1 MKKYCT
7 MNKNKAFIF
16 LQVIIT
22 SFLFISLTLFIQ
34 ILLNSKFNLYKTDIK
49 TQENFQNYDFLD
61 EIIKQEF
68 KNIEEKINNREI
80 KDVTEYIALSEN
92 GEKLFLIDE
101 YNKRISFGGYRLLED
116 EKGKNYYNYLKDKIK
131 GMYKPRVNVHFVK
144 NIKIADKNYSL
155 LTTMEYEIG
164 SSREPDTLYNG
175 ILTRMWIKENV

>member
-7 MNKNKAFIF
+7 INKNKAFIF
-16 LQVIIT
+16 LQVIII
-22 SFLFISLTLFIQ
+22 SFLFISLILFIQ
-34 ILLNSKFNLYKTDIK
+34 ILLNSRFTLYKADVK
-49 TQENFQNYDFLD
+49 TQENFQDYDFLD

-80 KDVTEYIALSEN
+80 KDAIGYIVLSEN
-92 GEKLFLIDE
+92 GEKIFLIND

-116 EKGKNYYNYLKDKIK
+116 QKGKNYYNYLKDKIK

-155 LTTMEYEIG
+155 FATVEYEIG
-164 SSREPDTLYNG
+164 SSREPDTLHNG

>member
-16 LQVIIT
+16 LQVIII
-22 SFLFISLTLFIQ
+22 SFLFISLTLFVQ
-34 ILLNSKFNLYKTDIK
+34 ILLNSRFNLYKTDIK
-49 TQENFQNYDFLD
+49 TQENFQDYDFLD

-92 GEKLFLIDE
+92 GEKLFLIAE

-116 EKGKNYYNYLKDKIK
+116 EKGKNYYNYLKEFVQIK
-131 GMYKPRVNVHFVK
+131 LG
-144 NIKIADKNYSL
+144 
-155 LTTMEYEIG
+155 
-164 SSREPDTLYNG
+164 
-175 ILTRMWIKENV
+175 

>member
-7 MNKNKAFIF
+7 INKNKAFIF
-16 LQVIIT
+16 LQVIII

-34 ILLNSKFNLYKTDIK
+34 ILLNSRFTLYKADVK
-49 TQENFQNYDFLD
+49 TQENFQDYDFLD

-80 KDVTEYIALSEN
+80 KDAIEYIVLSEN
-92 GEKLFLIDE
+92 GEKIFLIND

-116 EKGKNYYNYLKDKIK
+116 QKGKNYYNYLKDKIK
-131 GMYKPRVNVHFVK
+131 GMYKLRVNVHFVK
-144 NIKIADKNYSL
+144 NIKIVDKNYSL
-155 LTTMEYEIG
+155 FATVEYEIG
-164 SSREPDTLYNG
+164 SSREPDTLHNG

>member
-16 LQVIIT
+16 LQVIII
-22 SFLFISLTLFIQ
+22 SFLFISLTLFVQ
-34 ILLNSKFNLYKTDIK
+34 ILLTSRFNLYKTDVK
-49 TQENFQNYDFLD
+49 TQENFQDYDFLD

-92 GEKLFLIDE
+92 GEKIFLIGE

-116 EKGKNYYNYLKDKIK
+116 ENGKNYYNYLKDKIK
-131 GMYKPRVNVHFVK
+131 KMYKTKVNVHFIK

-155 LTTMEYEIG
+155 FSRVEYEIG
-164 SSREPDTLYNG
+164 SSREPDSLHNG

>member
-16 LQVIIT
+16 LQVIII

-34 ILLNSKFNLYKTDIK
+34 ILLNSRFTLYKTDVK
-49 TQENFQNYDFLD
+49 TQENFQDYDFLD
-61 EIIKQEF
+61 EIVKQEF

-80 KDVTEYIALSEN
+80 KDVTEYITLSKD
-92 GEKLFLIDE
+92 GEKLFLIDN
-101 YNKRISFGGYRLLED
+101 YNKRISFGGYKLLED
-116 EKGKNYYNYLKDKIK
+116 EKGKNYYAYLKDKIK
-131 GMYKPRVNVHFVK
+131 GMYKSKVNVHFVK
-144 NIKIADKNYSL
+144 NIKIVDKVYSIFA
-155 LTTMEYEIG
+155 TVEYEIG

>member
-16 LQVIIT
+16 LQVIII

-34 ILLNSKFNLYKTDIK
+34 ILLNSRFNLYKTDIK
-49 TQENFQNYDFLD
+49 TEESLQECDFLD
-61 EIIKQEF
+61 KIIKQEF

-80 KDVTEYIALSEN
+80 KDVTEYISLSEN
-92 GEKLFLIDE
+92 GKKIFLIDE

-116 EKGKNYYNYLKDKIK
+116 ENGKNYYNYLKDKIK
-131 GMYKPRVNVHFVK
+131 KMYKTKVNVHFIK
-144 NIKIADKNYSL
+144 NIKIMDKFYSVFA
-155 LTTMEYEIG
+155 TVEYEIG
-164 SSREPDTLYNG
+164 SSREPDTLHNG

>member
-16 LQVIIT
+16 LQVIII

-34 ILLNSKFNLYKTDIK
+34 ILLNSRFTLYKTDIK
-49 TQENFQNYDFLD
+49 TQENFQDYDFLD
-61 EIIKQEF
+61 EIIEQEF

-80 KDVTEYIALSEN
+80 KDAIGYIVLSEN
-92 GEKLFLIDE
+92 GEKIFLIND

-116 EKGKNYYNYLKDKIK
+116 QKGKNYYNYLKDKIK

-144 NIKIADKNYSL
+144 NIKITDKNYSL
-155 LTTMEYEIG
+155 FATVEYEIG
-164 SSREPDTLYNG
+164 SSREPDTLHNG

>member
-16 LQVIIT
+16 LQVIII

-34 ILLNSKFNLYKTDIK
+34 ILLNSRFNLHKTDIK
-49 TQENFQNYDFLD
+49 TQENFQSYDFLD

-68 KNIEEKINNREI
+68 KDIEEKINNKEI
-80 KDVTEYIALSEN
+80 KDVTEYITLSGN
-92 GEKLFLIDE
+92 GEKLFLIDD
-101 YNKRISFGGYRLLED
+101 YNKRISFGGYKLLED
-116 EKGKNYYNYLKDKIK
+116 EKGKNYYNYLKNKIK
-131 GMYKPRVNVHFVK
+131 EMYKPRVNIHFVK
-144 NIKIADKNYSL
+144 NIKFADKVYSIFA
-155 LTTMEYEIG
+155 TVEYEIG

>member
-16 LQVIIT
+16 LQVIII

-34 ILLNSKFNLYKTDIK
+34 ILLNSRFNLYKTDVK
-49 TQENFQNYDFLD
+49 TQESFQDYDFLD

-80 KDVTEYIALSEN
+80 KDVTEYITLSKDE
-92 GEKLFLIDE
+92 EKLFLIDD
-101 YNKRISFGGYRLLED
+101 YNKRISFGGYKLLED
-116 EKGKNYYNYLKDKIK
+116 EKGKNYYSYLKDKIK
-131 GMYKPRVNVHFVK
+131 GMYKPKVNVHFVK
-144 NIKIADKNYSL
+144 GIKIADKVYSIFA
-155 LTTMEYEIG
+155 TVEYEIG

-175 ILTRMWIKENV
+175 VLTRMWIKENV

>member
-1 MKKYCT
+1 MKKYYT

-16 LQVIIT
+16 LQVIII

-34 ILLNSKFNLYKTDIK
+34 ILLNSRFTLYKTDVK
-49 TQENFQNYDFLD
+49 TQENFQDYDFLD
-61 EIIKQEF
+61 KIIKQEF

-92 GEKLFLIDE
+92 GEKIFLIDE

-116 EKGKNYYNYLKDKIK
+116 KNGKNYYNYLKDKIK
-131 GMYKPRVNVHFVK
+131 KMYKTKVNVHFIK
-144 NIKIADKNYSL
+144 NIKIMDKVYSVFA
-155 LTTMEYEIG
+155 TVEYEIG
-164 SSREPDTLYNG
+164 SSREPDSLHNS

>member
-16 LQVIIT
+16 LQVIII

-34 ILLNSKFNLYKTDIK
+34 ILLNSRFNLYKSDVK
-49 TQENFQNYDFLD
+49 TQENFQDYDFLD

-80 KDVTEYIALSEN
+80 KDVTEYITLSEN
-92 GEKLFLIDE
+92 GEKIFLIEE

-116 EKGKNYYNYLKDKIK
+116 EKGKNYYNDLKDKIK

-144 NIKIADKNYSL
+144 NIKIVDKN
-155 LTTMEYEIG
+155 
-164 SSREPDTLYNG
+164 
-175 ILTRMWIKENV
+175 